1 MNRRFFGC
9 YVSQAFGMQAFGW
22 LDIFGEADKIEF
34 IMLTEKEAFMS
45 KNLRK
50 MISYYKPYL
59 GVFWADMFFAT
70 LSAAIA
76 LALPLV
82 IRYVTSTL
90 IYMGSAEILHQIKYI
105 AIVLFILVVIDCYS
119 KFFISNYGHVMG
131 AKIEYDMR
139 AEIFAHFQ
147 KLSFSFYDNQKVG
160 QLMSRITTDLFDI
173 TELMHHGPENIILS
187 VIKIAGAFV
196 ILLSINP
203 LLALAAFIVL
213 PFMFVF
219 AYFLNKKMR
228 RAFKQNRVKI
238 AEINGQIEDNL
249 SGIRVV
255 KSFANE
261 EIENSKFKE
270 GNEGFL
276 SAKKNSYHYM
286 GSFQA
291 GLGAFTTLV
300 QVNVIV
306 AGVVMIA
313 KGSVDVSDLVTFL
326 LYISVFTEPVNT
338 LVNFTEQFQNGY
350 TGFERFQEI
359 MAIEPD
365 IKDHEGAVELTNVKG
380 DIRFENVSFQY
391 EENTEKVL
399 KHINLNVPAG
409 AYMALVGSSGAG
421 KSTLCSLIPRFY
433 DVTEGTVRIDGKDI
447 RNLTLKSLRDH
458 IGIVQQ
464 DVYLFVGTVYDN
476 IRYGRPDATREEI
489 IEAAKNAN
497 AHEFIMS
504 LPNGYETDIGQRGI
518 KLSGGQKQRLSIA
531 RVFLKNPPI
540 LIFDEAT
547 SALDNESEKVV
558 QDSLE
563 KLAKNRTTF
572 VIAHRLSTI
581 KNAEKILVLTDE
593 GIEEEG
599 THEELLA
606 KQGIYEKL
614 YMMQFHK

>member
-1 MNRRFFGC
+1 
-9 YVSQAFGMQAFGW
+9 
-22 LDIFGEADKIEF
+22 
-34 IMLTEKEAFMS
+34 MS
-45 KNLRK
+45 ENLKK

-59 GVFWADMFFAT
+59 VIFWADMFFAA

-76 LALPLV
+76 LSLPLV
-82 IRYVTSTL
+82 VRYVTSTL
-90 IYMGSAEILHQIKYI
+90 IYMEPQVILSQAKWI
-105 AIVLFILVVIDCYS
+105 AVLLLVMVAVDCYS

-139 AEIFAHFQ
+139 AEIFDHFQ
-147 KLSFSFYDNQKVG
+147 KLSFAFYDNQKVG
-160 QLMSRITTDLFDI
+160 QMMSRITTDLFDI

-187 VIKIAGAFV
+187 LIKIIGAFV
-196 ILLSINP
+196 ILLNINP
-203 LLALAAFIVL
+203 LLASAAFVVL
-213 PFMFVF
+213 PFMFAF
-219 AYFLNKKMR
+219 AFYMNKKMR
-228 RAFKQNRVKI
+228 LAFRQNRVKI
-238 AEINGQIEDNL
+238 AEINAQIEDNL

-261 EIENSKFKE
+261 EIENGKFRE
-270 GNEGFL
+270 GNAGFL
-276 SAKKNSYHYM
+276 AAKKNSYHYM
-286 GSFQA
+286 GSFSA
-291 GLGAFTTLV
+291 GMGAFTTLI
-300 QVNVIV
+300 QVCVIL
-306 AGVVMIA
+306 AGIVFIA
-313 KGSVDVSDLVTFL
+313 YGKVDVSDLVTFL
-326 LYISVFTEPVNT
+326 LYINVFTEPVRT
-338 LVNFTEQFQNGY
+338 LIDFTEQFQNGY
-350 TGFERFQEI
+350 TGFERFREI
-359 MAIEPD
+359 MNIEPD
-365 IKDHEGAVELTNVKG
+365 IRDREGAKELSAVRG
-380 DIRFENVSFQY
+380 DIAFEDVSFQY
-391 EENTEKVL
+391 EENTERVL
-399 KHINLNVPAG
+399 SHINLKVPAG

-433 DVTEGTVRIDGKDI
+433 DVTGGSVKIDGKDV
-447 RNLTLKSLRDH
+447 RDLTLKSLRNH

-476 IRYGRPDATREEI
+476 IRYGKPDATREEV

-504 LPNGYETDIGQRGI
+504 LPKGYETDIGQRGI

-581 KNAEKILVLTDE
+581 KNAEKILVLTEE
-593 GIEEEG
+593 GIAEEG
-599 THEELLA
+599 THEELLEQ
-606 KQGIYEKL
+606 KGVYEKL
-614 YMMQFHK
+614 YNMQFQKV

>member
-1 MNRRFFGC
+1 M
-9 YVSQAFGMQAFGW
+9 SQN
-22 LDIFGEADKIEF
+22 LKK
-34 IMLTEKEAFMS
+34 ML
-45 KNLRK
+45 
-50 MISYYKPYL
+50 SYYKLYR
-59 GVFWADMFFAT
+59 GIFWADMFFAT
-70 LSAAIA
+70 VSAGIA

-90 IYMGSAEILHQIKYI
+90 IYLDTAEILHQIKII
-105 AIVLFILVVIDCYS
+105 AVVLFAMVAVDCYS

-131 AKIEYDMR
+131 AKIEYNMR
-139 AEIFAHFQ
+139 AEIFNHFQ
-147 KLSFSFYDNQKVG
+147 KLSFGFYDNQKVG

-187 VIKIAGAFV
+187 VINIVGAFV
-196 ILLSINP
+196 ILMGINP
-203 LLALAAFIVL
+203 MLALAAFIVL
-213 PFMFVF
+213 PFMFAY
-219 AYFLNKKMR
+219 AYFLNGKMR
-228 RAFKQNRVKI
+228 RAFKQNRIRI
-238 AEINGQIEDNL
+238 AEINAQIEDNL

-261 EIENSKFKE
+261 EIENGKFKV
-270 GNEGFL
+270 GNDGFL

-286 GSFQA
+286 GSFHA
-291 GLGAFTTLV
+291 GLGAFTTLI

-306 AGVVMIA
+306 AGSILIA
-313 KGSVDVSDLVTFL
+313 KGSVNISDLVTFL
-326 LYISVFTEPVNT
+326 LYISVFTDPVRT
-338 LVNFTEQFQNGY
+338 LIDFTEQFQNGY
-350 TGFERFQEI
+350 TGFERFCEI
-359 MAIEPD
+359 MEIEPD
-365 IKDHEGAVELTNVKG
+365 IKDKENAIELKDVKG
-380 DIRFENVSFQY
+380 NITFENVSFQY
-391 EENTEKVL
+391 EENTERVL
-399 KHINLNVPAG
+399 KNINLYVPAG
-409 AYMALVGSSGAG
+409 SYMALVGSSGAG

-433 DVTEGTVRIDGKDI
+433 DVTGGAVKIDGKDV
-447 RNLTLKSLRDH
+447 RALRLKSLRDH

-476 IRYGRPDATREEI
+476 IRYGRPDATREEV

-606 KQGIYEKL
+606 KGGIYEKL
-614 YMMQFHK
+614 YNMQFHK